1 MIDLSS
7 LHSRTEEEIVLQE
20 EYELPKDYYQNT
32 DIQELSILT
41 VDGSFQITLL
51 GQFKEK

>member
-32 DIQELSILT
+32 DIQELIGLLT
-41 VDGSFQITLL
+41 AICRTSNQT
-51 GQFKEK
+51 K